1 MGDLIDHHNRIW
13 KVDLVRKLYPFP
25 QANEILQIAISK
37 TDSVQDKLLWKY
49 SREGNYQVKRA
60 YELIAQ
66 DIARQSRPWQAQNGW
81 WRSFWKIKVP
91 LKISIFIWK
100 LIHNC
105 LPTFLNL
112 HIRGITNVKWCPMCN
127 EEEESLNSSFSSL
140 PLCQGLLAWLYAI
153 NSYN

>member
-49 SREGNYQVKRA
+49 SRGGNYQVKRA

-66 DIARQSRPWQAQNGW
+66 DIARQSRPCRLRMAGGGLFG
-81 WRSFWKIKVP
+81 R
-91 LKISIFIWK
+91 LK
-100 LIHNC
+100 
-105 LPTFLNL
+105 FL
-112 HIRGITNVKWCPMCN
+112 
-127 EEEESLNSSFSSL
+127 
-140 PLCQGLLAWLYAI
+140 
-153 NSYN
+153 